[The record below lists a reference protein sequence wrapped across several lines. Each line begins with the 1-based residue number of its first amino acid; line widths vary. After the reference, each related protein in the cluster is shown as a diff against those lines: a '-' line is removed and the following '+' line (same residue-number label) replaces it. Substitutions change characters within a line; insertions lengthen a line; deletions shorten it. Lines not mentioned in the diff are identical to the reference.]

1 MIMEDEALIKA
12 YLQQY
17 EQKLEEA
24 LTAVCREAKALPQ
37 EGPLPYTE
45 DLVEKWK
52 EIAPEYMADAVPQIA
67 EYPEVSVAWAA
78 YLGMAWA
85 NVWHSDWKHEKKRE
99 YKSFYGPRAFDDMD
113 EHILFEELGLQK
125 GSEAHHFIES
135 LILKLSSLAVTLIR
149 REQIEPQSVLAF
161 HVFARCTKVM
171 FLMGAALRLTQLGY
185 SMQKA

>member
-52 EIAPEYMADAVPQIA
+52 EIAPEYMADAVSQIA

-85 NVWHSDWKHEKKRE
+85 NVWHQDWAEGKNRA
-99 YKSFYGPRAFDDMD
+99 YSSFYGPRAFDDMD

-161 HVFARCTKVM
+161 HVFARSTKVM
-171 FLMGAALRLTQLGY
+171 FLLGAALRLTQLGY